1 MGRFTQIVNHLRGE
15 RLLLLSKGKKR
26 RRAKAPSRKS
36 KKITFDNPDLERIFN
51 AFPKDVQ
58 EMLKKV

>member
-26 RRAKAPSRKS
+26 RAKASHRKS